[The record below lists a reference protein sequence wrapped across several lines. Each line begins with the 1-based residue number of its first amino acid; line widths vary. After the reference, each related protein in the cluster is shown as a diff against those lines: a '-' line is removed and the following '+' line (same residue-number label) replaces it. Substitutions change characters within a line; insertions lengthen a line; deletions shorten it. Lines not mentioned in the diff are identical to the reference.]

1 MPPGRPTPLRCG
13 CCASTCPSSSDV
25 YRRLVELAGG
35 GDLAARML
43 ALYDPPPYLSGCS
56 QGVSLHSTPVLVR
69 NYDYAPDRLEGVILH
84 TAWGERHV
92 IGMSDCLWGLL
103 DGINDAGLAVSLTY
117 GGRRVLG
124 HGFGIPL
131 VLRYLLET
139 CDTVADAAQVL
150 KRLPYQLSHTLTLAD
165 SSGDAVTAY
174 LSPDRGVILR
184 RRPVA
189 TNHQG
194 KVEWTQHAVMTQTV
208 EREDCIS
215 RMVDD
220 PELAPEEFVASFLR
234 QPLYNTT
241 YSRGFGTLYTAAY
254 RPVEGQ
260 VEYLW
265 PGTAWKHSFEQFNE
279 GTHLESLVEQAV
291 A

>member
-1 MPPGRPTPLRCG
+1 MPPGRPTPLRFG

-84 TAWGERHV
+84 TAWGGRRV

-165 SSGDAVTAY
+165 QRRCGHRIPLARPWCDLSRHARLPPIIRAKSSG
-174 LSPDRGVILR
+174 
-184 RRPVA
+184 
-189 TNHQG
+189 Q
-194 KVEWTQHAVMTQTV
+194 QHAVMTQTV
-208 EREDCIS
+208 EREECIS
-215 RMVDD
+215 RMVTI
-220 PELAPEEFVASFLR
+220 PR
-234 QPLYNTT
+234 
-241 YSRGFGTLYTAAY
+241 
-254 RPVEGQ
+254 
-260 VEYLW
+260 
-265 PGTAWKHSFEQFNE
+265 
-279 GTHLESLVEQAV
+279 
-291 A
+291 